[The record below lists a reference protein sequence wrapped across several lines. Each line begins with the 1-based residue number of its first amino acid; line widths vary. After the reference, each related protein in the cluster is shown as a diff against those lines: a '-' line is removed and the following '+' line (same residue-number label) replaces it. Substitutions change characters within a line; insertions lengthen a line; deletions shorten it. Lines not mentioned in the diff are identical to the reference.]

1 MQVAADLV
9 ACEQGDTVDRS
20 DLMRIGMDSI
30 ATALAVVTVAAAAS
44 VGHAVVGITIEKI
57 DDTAKTIAV
66 RTLDGTTE
74 VFRFTESTTVTGP
87 KSATTHVADL
97 AGKDSYHF
105 VVHYTE
111 SGLGKTVTSLEFV
124 GDGSWKVAKGIVV
137 RVDGAGRTV
146 VMKTAD
152 GEWTLRG
159 TAVKSA
165 AASRNSEL
173 MPVRASQEHSPMH
186 R

>member
-1 MQVAADLV
+1 MQVAPDLV
-9 ACEQGDTVDRS
+9 ACEQGDTMDRS
-20 DLMRIGMDSI
+20 ELMRIGMGSI

-44 VGHAVVGITIEKI
+44 VGHAVVGSIEKI

-66 RTLDGTTE
+66 RTVDGTTE
-74 VFRFTESTTVTGP
+74 VFRFTESTTVTGA
-87 KSATTHVADL
+87 KTATTHVADL

-111 SGLGKTVTSLEFV
+111 SGLGKTATSLEFV
-124 GDGSWKVAKGIVV
+124 GDGSWKVAKGTVV

-152 GEWTLRG
+152 GG
-159 TAVKSA
+159 
-165 AASRNSEL
+165 
-173 MPVRASQEHSPMH
+173 
-186 R
+186 